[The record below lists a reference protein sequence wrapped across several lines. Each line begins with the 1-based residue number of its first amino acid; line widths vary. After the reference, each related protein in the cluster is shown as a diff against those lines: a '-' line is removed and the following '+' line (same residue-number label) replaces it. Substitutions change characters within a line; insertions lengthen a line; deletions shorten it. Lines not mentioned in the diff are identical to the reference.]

1 MKFFTCKKCE
11 QYITYQGE
19 SLFDENEAQLSGS
32 EELCILH
39 CKKSD
44 YSTDWNKVG
53 FLNAFYRKLILFL
66 HNCDNQLKGV
76 VPLSDFTSYFDYV
89 NSLDRVQ
96 KEFISERLEQDI
108 VFSQIFFPTFKGQ
121 DTFDYS
127 KIIRK
132 LRNIH
137 FNYCEFATSYL
148 PLQQKKLFF
157 QDCTFHQGFSLSG
170 GGFNVLENE
179 DNVLFQMCIFKK
191 DVSIE
196 YTADEEE
203 SENKT
208 LEIVPNLFLDC
219 HFEEEFGFKA
229 LNVIFKSMIFKNTPY
244 NQYKHINNL
253 SLENC
258 TVKDRFLLNDM
269 AINYLNF
276 KNSVFERKVELI
288 DCNVTNNLS
297 FHNTRFQ
304 ATADFFNST
313 FQILEDEEGKASFHR
328 TFFEDAALFKDVT
341 FKEKVNFQFTTFSK
355 ITSFKNAKFACLD
368 LEDTVFLGSTNFSNI
383 KNLQEKS
390 IGTQEIANRETARF
404 IKHELDKISNIIDS
418 NKFYAIEMQK
428 QEKEL
433 SWKNNFIDKL
443 VFSLHRLTSNNSQD
457 WFLTFFWIMA
467 ISCGYAYFD
476 NSKVVINDYECVAFA
491 KVFSFSVYF
500 GLLVFGIYIAK
511 KYKKILTLFTSNIF
525 RSILLIFI
533 ILLYM
538 YLTNDYNLDELA
550 HSMNPFST
558 MLGQDKITIGGLLY
572 KASLAYL
579 IYQFIISI
587 RQNTR
592 RK

>member
-1 MKFFTCKKCE
+1 MKSFTCKTCE
-11 QYITYQGE
+11 RY
-19 SLFDENEAQLSGS
+19 SLHNNISTFDEKEAQLTGS

-39 CKKSD
+39 CEKSD
-44 YSTDWNKVG
+44 YSTDGAKIG
-53 FLNAFYRKLILFL
+53 FLNAFYDKLILFL
-66 HNCDNQLKGV
+66 YNQDKELKQTVSLG
-76 VPLSDFTSYFDYV
+76 DFTSYFDYI
-89 NSLDRVQ
+89 NSLNVEQ
-96 KEFISERLEQDI
+96 KEFISKQLDRVI
-108 VFSQIFFPTFKGQ
+108 VFNHIFFPFYDGR

-132 LRNIH
+132 LRNIW
-137 FNYCEFATSYL
+137 FNYCEFTTSYL
-148 PLQQKKLFF
+148 PLQQKNLFF
-157 QDCTFHQGFSLSG
+157 QDCIFHQGFSLSG
-170 GGFNVLENE
+170 GGFNVLGNE
-179 DNVLFQMCIFKK
+179 DNVVFQMCIFKK

-208 LEIVPNLFLDC
+208 LEIAPNLFSDC
-219 HFEEEFGFKA
+219 QFEKGFKA
-229 LNVIFKSMIFKNTPY
+229 LNIIFKGMIFKNTSYLPY
-244 NQYKHINNL
+244 KSIDNIL
-253 SLENC
+253 LENC
-258 TVKDRFLLNDM
+258 TVKDRFLLNQM
-269 AINYLNF
+269 TINYLNF
-276 KNSVFERKVELI
+276 KNSVFERKVEFI

-313 FQILEDEEGKASFHR
+313 FQILEDEEGEASFHR

-355 ITSFKNAKFACLD
+355 TTSFKNAKFACLD

-383 KNLQEKS
+383 KNLQDTS

-491 KVFSFSVYF
+491 KVFSFSVYL
-500 GLLVFGIYIAK
+500 GLLVFGIYIVK
-511 KYKKILTLFTSNIF
+511 KYEKFCTLFTSNIF
-525 RSILLIFI
+525 RSIVLIFI
-533 ILLYM
+533 ISLYIC
-538 YLTNDYNLDELA
+538 LTNDYNLAELA

-558 MLGQDKITIGGLLY
+558 MLGQDKITIGGLIY

>member
-11 QYITYQGE
+11 QYKTYKGE
-19 SLFDENEAQLSGS
+19 SLFDEKEAQLTGS

-39 CKKSD
+39 CEKSD

-53 FLNAFYRKLILFL
+53 FLNSFYNKLILFL
-66 HNCDNQLKGV
+66 YNQDEKLKQTISLGN
-76 VPLSDFTSYFDYV
+76 FTSYFDYI

-108 VFSQIFFPTFKGQ
+108 VFSQIFFPKFKGQ

-179 DNVLFQMCIFKK
+179 DNVVFQMCIFKK
-191 DVSIE
+191 NVSIE
-196 YTADEEE
+196 NTVDEEA
-203 SENKT
+203 NKNTT
-208 LEIVPNLFLDC
+208 LEVVPNLFLDC
-219 HFEEEFGFKA
+219 HFEKGFRA
-229 LNVIFKSMIFKNTPY
+229 LDVVFKGMIFKNTPY
-244 NQYKHINNL
+244 NQNKSINNI

-258 TVKDRFLLNDM
+258 TVKDRFLLNEM
-269 AINYLNF
+269 TIKYLNF
-276 KNSVFERKVELI
+276 KNSIFERKVELT
-288 DCNVTNNLS
+288 DCDVTNNLS

-313 FQILEDEEGKASFHR
+313 FQALKDEAGEASFHR

-341 FKEKVNFQFTTFSK
+341 FKEKVNFKFTTFSK

-383 KNLQEKS
+383 KNLQGKS
-390 IGTQEIANRETARF
+390 IRTHEIANRETARF

-433 SWKNNFIDKL
+433 SWKDNFIDKL
-443 VFSLHRLTSNNSQD
+443 VFSLHRLSSNNSQD
-457 WFLTFFWIMA
+457 WFLTFFWIMT
-467 ISCGYAYFD
+467 ISCGYAYFA
-476 NSKVVINDYECVAFA
+476 NTKVIINDYECIAFS
-491 KVFSFSVYF
+491 KVFSFMVYF
-500 GLLVFGIYIAK
+500 GLLIFGVYVAK
-511 KYKKILTLFTSNIF
+511 EYKKCLTLLTSTIF

-538 YLTNDYNLDELA
+538 CLTNDYNLAKLA
-550 HSMNPFST
+550 HSMNPFSK
-558 MLGQDKITIGGLLY
+558 MLAQDKVTIGELLY
-572 KASLAYL
+572 KALFAYL

>member
-1 MKFFTCKKCE
+1 MQSFTCKTCE
-11 QYITYQGE
+11 CYRLHNNIST
-19 SLFDENEAQLSGS
+19 FDEEEAQLTGS

-39 CKKSD
+39 CEKSD
-44 YSTDWNKVG
+44 YSKDWNKVG
-53 FLNAFYRKLILFL
+53 FLNAFYDKLILFL
-66 HNCDNQLKGV
+66 YNQNEELKRTV
-76 VPLSDFTSYFDYV
+76 SLEDFTSYFDYT
-89 NSLDRVQ
+89 NSLDATQ
-96 KEFISERLEQDI
+96 KEFISKQLIADI
-108 VFSQIFFPTFKGQ
+108 TFSQIFFPQFKGQ

-132 LRNIH
+132 LRNIW
-137 FNYCEFATSYL
+137 FNYCKFTTSYL
-148 PLQQKKLFF
+148 PLQQKNLFF
-157 QDCTFHQGFSLSG
+157 KDCIFHQGFSLSG
-170 GGFNVLENE
+170 GGFNVLGNE
-179 DNVLFQMCIFKK
+179 DNVVFQMCIFKK

-203 SENKT
+203 NENQT
-208 LEIVPNLFLDC
+208 LEIEPNLFSDC
-219 HFEEEFGFKA
+219 QFEKGFRA
-229 LNVIFKSMIFKNTPY
+229 LNIIFKGMIFKNTIY
-244 NQYKHINNL
+244 NEHKAIKKLH
-253 SLENC
+253 LENC
-258 TVKDRFLLNDM
+258 TIRDRFLLDG
-269 AINYLNF
+269 IEIESLDF
-276 KNSVFERKVELI
+276 KNSIFEKKVELTH
-288 DCNVTNNLS
+288 CNVKNNLS

-313 FQILEDEEGKASFHR
+313 FQILEEGEASFHR
-328 TFFEDAALFKDVT
+328 TFFEDAALFKDVI
-341 FKEKVNFQFTTFSK
+341 FKEKVNFKFTTFSK
-355 ITSFKNAKFACLD
+355 TTSFKNAKFACLD

-383 KNLQEKS
+383 KNLQDTS

-491 KVFSFSVYF
+491 KVFSFSVYL

-511 KYKKILTLFTSNIF
+511 KYEKFCTLFTSNIF
-525 RSILLIFI
+525 RSIVLIFI
-533 ILLYM
+533 ISLYIC
-538 YLTNDYNLDELA
+538 LTNDYNLAELA

-558 MLGQDKITIGGLLY
+558 MLGQDKITIGGLIY